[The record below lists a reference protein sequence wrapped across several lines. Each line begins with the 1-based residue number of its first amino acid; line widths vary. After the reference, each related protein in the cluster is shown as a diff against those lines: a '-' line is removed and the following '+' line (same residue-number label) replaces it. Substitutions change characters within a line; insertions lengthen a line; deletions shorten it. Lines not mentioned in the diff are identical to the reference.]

1 MRHPNADLIH
11 TVDELLLSGDF
22 PGFLAMHTEDV
33 VMHVPGRSPLAG
45 DHHGREGIAAVFQ
58 RELSMLDEPPRMEQV
73 DQLGSDNHAI
83 SIVIQLIRRDGRDYA
98 GRQTVVT
105 RVEGGKLAEVWFLPE
120 DQAAFDAFFT
130 EAAAPVVSEP
140 AAAALRYRD

>member
-1 MRHPNADLIH
+1 
-11 TVDELLLSGDF
+11 
-22 PGFLAMHTEDV
+22 MHTEDV
-33 VMHVPGRSPLAG
+33 LMHVPGRGPLAG

-58 RELSMLDEPPRMEQV
+58 RELSMLDEPPRLEQV
-73 DQLGSDNHAI
+73 DQLGSDNHAV
-83 SIVIQLIRRDGRDYA
+83 SIVIQRIRRGGRDYA
-98 GRQTVVT
+98 GRQTVVA
-105 RVEGGKLAEVWFLPE
+105 RVEGGRLAEVWFLP